1 MKFISIIVFFVLLS
15 HNSYGST
22 FTHELLTSN
31 KKIGLSDSLFYLK
44 KIESLDS
51 YTNEKSYEGYV
62 IFSKTDNSFQLVLE
76 NNIRSFTIY
85 LSSLDNSHFVICNNF
100 ASKENILTIYQLLD
114 KEPYLKKIYQTP
126 ESNNDRVSW
135 EVYEWKK
142 DHIILKSNSEEG
154 KSDKKTIYFHST
166 K

>member
-1 MKFISIIVFFVLLS
+1 MKFISIIAFFVLLS
-15 HNSYGST
+15 HNSCGST

-51 YTNEKSYEGYV
+51 YANEKSYEGYV

-85 LSSLDNSHFVICNNF
+85 LSSLDNKHFVICNNF
-100 ASKENILTIYQLLD
+100 ASKENILTVYQLLD
-114 KEPYLKKIYQTP
+114 KKPYLKKIYQTP

-135 EVYEWKK
+135 EVYDWKK
-142 DHIILKSNSEEG
+142 DHIILKSNSEKG
-154 KSDKKTIYFHST
+154 KSDKEIIYFQSA